1 MKPSFYS
8 GASGLIAYQNDMN
21 NIGNNIAN
29 SNTVGY
35 KPTTVSFGDLLY
47 TEMYVNTPEDPLTGH
62 GVRTLYTGVDT
73 RQGNLVSGESNLDLA
88 IIGKGWFSVEKDGER
103 LYTRDGSF
111 SISLQGDMAYL
122 VSNSGAYVLDSEGQR
137 IAEQINADT
146 TELDYNAM
154 TDKVGVFSFL
164 YPEALTPISSNSYMQ
179 NEFTGEAAALT
190 EGQFQLKKGYLEQS
204 GISLADEMTNLIKA
218 QRSYQLSAR
227 VVQTSDEIEQT
238 VNSLRK

>member
-8 GASGLIAYQNDMN
+8 GASGLVAFQNNMN

-35 KPTTVSFGDLLY
+35 KPTTVSFNDLLY

-62 GVRTLYTGVDT
+62 GVRTIYTGVDT
-73 RQGNLVSGESNLDLA
+73 KQGNLVSSESVLDLA
-88 IIGKGWFSVEKDGER
+88 IVGKGWFSVEKDGER

-111 SISLQGDMAYL
+111 AISLQGDTAYL
-122 VSNSGAYVLDSEGQR
+122 VSSGGAYVLDAQGNR
-137 IAEQINADT
+137 ITERIYADT
-146 TELDYNAM
+146 NELDYNAM

-164 YPEALTPISSNSYMQ
+164 YPEALTPLSSNSYMQ
-179 NEFTGEAAALT
+179 NDVTGEAVALT
-190 EGQFQLKKGYLEQS
+190 EGQYQIKKGYLEQS
-204 GISLADEMTNLIKA
+204 AIVLADEMSNLIEA

-238 VNSLRK
+238 VNSLRR